1 MMRFFGSLKTCSLR
15 KVEMLSTPA
24 LVRVSANITS
34 PSRTRIPPQ
43 YVIDSLAPQRGPYSI
58 LLHPAVPTKE
68 RLSASLIHLDGDCER
83 LAAGAKTGAAHRR
96 RAERVE
102 ADGDTHMSV

>member
-1 MMRFFGSLKTCSLR
+1 MLIADWLIERFPAVASAMTRFFGSLKTCSLR

-43 YVIDSLAPQRGPYSI
+43 YVIDSLAPPFGVYSI
-58 LLHPAVPTKE
+58 LRRFAEQDKHAAYCPTLIATA
-68 RLSASLIHLDGDCER
+68 RLSPP
-83 LAAGAKTGAAHRR
+83 
-96 RAERVE
+96 
-102 ADGDTHMSV
+102 

>member
-1 MMRFFGSLKTCSLR
+1 MLSADWLIERFPDDAIAMMRFFGSLKTCNLR

-43 YVIDSLAPQRGPYSI
+43 YVIDSLAPPSGVYSI
-58 LLHPAVPTKE
+58 FRRAAEQDKQAAYCPTLTATA
-68 RLSASLIHLDGDCER
+68 RLSPP
-83 LAAGAKTGAAHRR
+83 
-96 RAERVE
+96 
-102 ADGDTHMSV
+102 